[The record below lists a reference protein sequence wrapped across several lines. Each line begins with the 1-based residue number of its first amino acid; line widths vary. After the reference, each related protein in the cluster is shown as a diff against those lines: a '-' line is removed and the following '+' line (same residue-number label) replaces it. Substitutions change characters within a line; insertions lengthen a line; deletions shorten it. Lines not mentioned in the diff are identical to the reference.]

1 MKDTKKIDIE
11 DMIMIMIESI
21 EEMTI
26 KDIIEDLIMIDLIE
40 GMAMIEIEDM
50 KINMAILANME
61 LLLGHQVHMYLERK
75 PIKELM
81 GNKEHKAIKDKE
93 LMELKAHQ
101 INKVLMA
108 LLVTKVLMDNK
119 ALTVVLE
126 IKVLIL
132 IVAKATKEI
141 KVTMALQEVQTIKIS
156 KKIKSKQPL
165 QLLNDYETHLNI
177 LNFYHFAVLLV
188 KIRIL
193 S

>member
-101 INKVLMA
+101 INKVLM
-108 LLVTKVLMDNK
+108 DNK

-132 IVAKATKEI
+132 IVAKATKET

-165 QLLNDYETHLNI
+165 QRLNDYETHLNI
-177 LNFYHFAVLLV
+177 LNFYYFAVLLL